1 LLLYGIK
8 NSKQRDR
15 PCITPRS
22 LRRLYR
28 VLIPGPLTNVM
39 EEPAVELPL
48 LDGPGIS
55 SQPGTNWLGN
65 SVGTVWVAG
74 TPGYPETRSN

>member
-1 LLLYGIK
+1 
-8 NSKQRDR
+8 
-15 PCITPRS
+15 
-22 LRRLYR
+22 
-28 VLIPGPLTNVM
+28 M

-65 SVGTVWVAG
+65 SVGTVRVAG
-74 TPGYPETRSN
+74 TPGYSETTQTDGG